1 MVENRELYIRPI
13 KLEDLK
19 SIWQMA
25 FKYSNPEWKL
35 WDAPYFPHHA
45 MSYDDFLLQK
55 DDWINV
61 PNRWAVIY
69 NDKVIG
75 TVSYYWNM
83 NLLSG

>member
-45 MSYDDFLLQK
+45 MSYDDFCSK
-55 DDWINV
+55 
-61 PNRWAVIY
+61 RM
-69 NDKVIG
+69 IG
-75 TVSYYWNM
+75 SM
-83 NLLSG
+83 FRIDGL

>member
-45 MSYDDFLLQK
+45 MSYDDFCSK
-55 DDWINV
+55 
-61 PNRWAVIY
+61 
-69 NDKVIG
+69 G
-75 TVSYYWNM
+75 
-83 NLLSG
+83 